1 MRKEGF
7 GELVSLAQALKIM
20 DSFITPL
27 LDEEVE
33 LGNSLFRVLAA
44 DIISPISVPHFRK
57 SAMDGFAV
65 IASDT
70 FGANDT
76 HPKRL
81 TIIDTIRAGMVSKKS
96 ITHSHCTEITT
107 GAPIPEGADAVIMVE
122 CTEDKI
128 QNPKSQIQMLEDGK
142 QRTEQKE
149 KELIIYKSV
158 APGDNVIE
166 IGSDIKCGTLVFSKG
181 TLLNSRYTGVLAAMG
196 ISSIRV
202 KNKPIVGV
210 LSTGNE
216 IIASGNPLVDGKIY
230 DINSRTLIDA
240 LIEQNCEPINL
251 GLVKDNKA
259 ELKNKILDSINTC
272 DLLLISGGS
281 SLGTEDLMKEI
292 ISEIGELL
300 VHGIAV
306 KPGKPTII
314 AKILGKPVIGLPGHP
329 TSALSDFYILVL
341 PVIKKMLGIN
351 PQEVQPQVEI
361 IEAEL
366 NRKVVSTIGRYEFLA
381 VKIDVVQGK
390 KYAAPVL
397 RGSSAITTLATA
409 DGFIEISENTEVLT
423 KGEIVKVKLF

>member
-7 GELVSLAQALKIM
+7 SELVSLSQALKIM
-20 DSFITPL
+20 DSFITPI
-27 LDEEVE
+27 LDEEVVLE
-33 LGNSLFRVLAA
+33 KSLGRILAE

-70 FGANDT
+70 FGANDNQ
-76 HPKRL
+76 PKRL
-81 TIIDTIRAGMVSKKS
+81 TIIDTISAGMVSKKS
-96 ITHSHCTEITT
+96 IAHNQCAEIAT

-122 CTEDKI
+122 YTEVRGQK
-128 QNPKSQIQMLEDGK
+128 
-142 QRTEQKE
+142 TEQKE
-149 KELIIYKSV
+149 KALIIYKSV

-166 IGSDIKCGTLVFSKG
+166 IGSDIKSGTLIFSKG
-181 TLLNSRYTGVLAAMG
+181 TQLNSRYTGVLAAMG
-196 ISSIRV
+196 ISSVRV

-216 IIASGNPLVDGKIY
+216 IISTGNTLTDGKIY

-240 LIEQNCEPINL
+240 LIEQNCEPVNL
-251 GLVKDNKA
+251 GLAKDNKT
-259 ELKNKILDSINTC
+259 ELKNKILDGIKDC
-272 DLLLISGGS
+272 DLLLVSGGS

-292 ISEIGELL
+292 VSEAGELL

-341 PVIKKMLGIN
+341 PVLKKMLGIK
-351 PQEVQPQVEI
+351 PEEVQPQVEI

-366 NRKVVSTIGRYEFLA
+366 SRKVVSTIGRYEFLT
-381 VKIDVVQGK
+381 VKINVVNSK
-390 KYAAPVL
+390 KYATPVL

-409 DGFIEISENTEVLT
+409 DGFIEISENTEVIT
-423 KGEIVKVKLF
+423 KGEIVKVRLF